1 MNASYVPGT
10 VLGSE
15 EGYQVGPYV
24 EMILQV
30 PTAQQLMENSD
41 NSYMATCV
49 SDKVMRKKKRF
60 KVVVWDLIKE

>member
-1 MNASYVPGT
+1 MPGT

-49 SDKVMRKKKRF
+49 SDKVMRKKK
-60 KVVVWDLIKE
+60 KI